1 MVEKNKNGQLR
12 LRLRRL
18 YYIRKI
24 KVRQIIK
31 LNPTLTTTT
40 LANKYTH
47 TYSQQQIITV
57 LILFLNCIIIMLI
70 LGINEL

>member
-1 MVEKNKNGQLR
+1 MMEKNTNGQLR
-12 LRLRRL
+12 LRLRRV

-31 LNPTLTTTT
+31 LNPTFTTTT

-47 TYSQQQIITV
+47 TYSQKQIISV

-70 LGINEL
+70 LAINEL